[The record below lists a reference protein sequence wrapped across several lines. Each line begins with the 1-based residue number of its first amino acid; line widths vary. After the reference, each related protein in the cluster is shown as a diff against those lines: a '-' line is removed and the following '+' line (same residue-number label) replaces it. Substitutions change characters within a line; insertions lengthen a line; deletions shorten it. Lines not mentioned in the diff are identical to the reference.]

1 MTNADGT
8 PLGFSGR
15 GFDSRRR
22 DSSRRSSAV
31 EQGNRRKTSCFIP
44 FVVMAPKGRKGLAE
58 GPILRLRFAAGFAGE
73 RGPFGSWRTPMELLL
88 TAVVAGS
95 TPAVAALRDVA
106 QRWSAVQRFIPF
118 VAMAPKGRKILN
130 LNFSPAGF
138 GLRASPGG
146 GGSGSCG
153 PRRTPME
160 LQTSHVSAGRSSPVV
175 AVRRDGARSSG
186 RKRLHPLCR
195 RGPQELEKAKAPA
208 GVPTPP
214 GLERVARRVCF
225 IPLVA
230 PVRRGLIWPQGAS
243 RCAIS
248 REAVRGLRL
257 GKTSRRLRASA
268 PAPAGHDEC

>member
-130 LNFSPAGF
+130 LNFSPAGRAF
-138 GLRASPGG
+138 AGEDLRPLQAAANADGAPDVACLRGAPESRRR
-146 GGSGSCG
+146 GS
-153 PRRTPME
+153 PRRSPVE
-160 LQTSHVSAGRSSPVV
+160 RAEAASSPLSPRPARAGEGQSPRRRSH
-175 AVRRDGARSSG
+175 AVR
-186 RKRLHPLCR
+186 P
-195 RGPQELEKAKAPA
+195 
-208 GVPTPP
+208 
-214 GLERVARRVCF
+214 
-225 IPLVA
+225 
-230 PVRRGLIWPQGAS
+230 
-243 RCAIS
+243 
-248 REAVRGLRL
+248 
-257 GKTSRRLRASA
+257 
-268 PAPAGHDEC
+268 

>member
-138 GLRASPGG
+138 GLRRGGRERLLRAAANADGASDVACLRGTLESRRRGSPRRSPVERAEAASSPLSPRPARAGEG
-146 GGSGSCG
+146 QSPPQTPPRRPALSGSRAG
-153 PRRTPME
+153 YVSYPLSPRF
-160 LQTSHVSAGRSSPVV
+160 G
-175 AVRRDGARSSG
+175 
-186 RKRLHPLCR
+186 
-195 RGPQELEKAKAPA
+195 
-208 GVPTPP
+208 
-214 GLERVARRVCF
+214 
-225 IPLVA
+225 
-230 PVRRGLIWPQGAS
+230 
-243 RCAIS
+243 
-248 REAVRGLRL
+248 EA
-257 GKTSRRLRASA
+257 
-268 PAPAGHDEC
+268 